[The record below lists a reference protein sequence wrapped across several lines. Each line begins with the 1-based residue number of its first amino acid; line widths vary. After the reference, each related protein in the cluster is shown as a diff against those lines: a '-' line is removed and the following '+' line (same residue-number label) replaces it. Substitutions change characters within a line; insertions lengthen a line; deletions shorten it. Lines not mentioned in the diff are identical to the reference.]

1 MQTLWADLHRDQRH
15 RFLSD
20 AQAEVV
26 GGCSTDV
33 AFLRLPTAGY
43 LVAAFDLD
51 ERTVARWQRE
61 SGAQCRRVHEH
72 LVEAGKVAL
81 LQVQADEIRL
91 KAVGGIYWLA
101 SAMEVRSRL
110 WLGSVISRH
119 RDGQLIGGLLLRVR
133 RCGPMEKIL
142 LVTDGLSSYKSQA
155 LKLFRKPLHNG
166 EVGRPR
172 LVLAAGV
179 MIARVI
185 KRRRSRRVVEVARR
199 VLVGREA
206 EVISR
211 LIATQSSILALVNT
225 AYIERLQATF
235 RARLAPLARRTRAG
249 AHRRG
254 TLEAGMW
261 LVGVATTWCGGIAL
275 SARNAPRPWRR
286 GSPFQKL
293 VAGGVAGLRGAAFGD
308 TQMAREEAEVAAGG
322 RACSLTTVQ
331 CGATGTERVRK
342 KVSKIVHL
350 RDTPPVVAGVGCV
363 SDTKIT
369 SKGASADQGIA
380 RKVRKG

>member
-1 MQTLWADLHRDQRH
+1 MQTLWAYLHRDQRH
-15 RFLSD
+15 RLLPD

-26 GGCSTDV
+26 GGCSTDL

-43 LVAAFDLD
+43 CRSLRSRR

-81 LQVQADEIRL
+81 LQVQADEIRV

-110 WLGSVISRH
+110 WLGSVISPH

-142 LVTDGLSSYKSQA
+142 LVSDGLSSYKSQA

-179 MIARVI
+179 MIARVM

-211 LIATQSSILALVNT
+211 LIATQSSIRALVNT

-261 LVGVATTWCGGIAL
+261 LVGGCYNLVWRHCSLGEERTPAMAAGITDHGWSLEELLAFAVPP
-275 SARNAPRPWRR
+275 SEIPKWRGRKPRW
-286 GSPFQKL
+286 L
-293 VAGGVAGLRGAAFGD
+293 L
-308 TQMAREEAEVAAGG
+308 EAERAA
-322 RACSLTTVQ
+322 
-331 CGATGTERVRK
+331 
-342 KVSKIVHL
+342 
-350 RDTPPVVAGVGCV
+350 
-363 SDTKIT
+363 
-369 SKGASADQGIA
+369 
-380 RKVRKG
+380 

>member
-1 MQTLWADLHRDQRH
+1 MNPHQRWCHNRRCRAYGRPGEGHVVIHSQKERRYQCKRCGRTFAETKDTAFYRMHKPKWLVVAVLTL
-15 RFLSD
+15 LSYGCPL
-20 AQAEVV
+20 QAI
-26 GGCSTDV
+26 
-33 AFLRLPTAGY
+33 
-43 LVAAFDLD
+43 VAAFDLD

-81 LQVQADEIRL
+81 LQVQADEIRI

-110 WLGSVISRH
+110 WLGSVISH
-119 RDGQLIGGLLLRVR
+119 NRDGQLIGGLLLRVR
-133 RCGPMEKIL
+133 ACGPMEKIL

-179 MIARVI
+179 MIARVT

-211 LIATQSSILALVNT
+211 LIATQSSIRALINT
-225 AYIERLQATF
+225 AYIERLQATL
-235 RARLAPLARRTRAG
+235 RARLAPLVRRTRAG
-249 AHRRG
+249 AHKHS
-254 TLEAGMW
+254 TLEAGMF
-261 LVGVATTWCGGIAL
+261 LVGSCYNLLWAHRSLGEERTPAM
-275 SARNAPRPWRR
+275 A
-286 GSPFQKL
+286 
-293 VAGGVAGLRGAAFGD
+293 AGLTDHRWSMEELLTFAVPPAEVPRWRG
-308 TQMAREEAEVAAGG
+308 RKPKWLLEAEDAA
-322 RACSLTTVQ
+322 
-331 CGATGTERVRK
+331 
-342 KVSKIVHL
+342 
-350 RDTPPVVAGVGCV
+350 
-363 SDTKIT
+363 
-369 SKGASADQGIA
+369 
-380 RKVRKG
+380 